1 MSTKG
6 NEYCEARY
14 REQQI
19 RSLGKRAEKL
29 GLQLVFLSL
38 REYVGQ
44 GFWKVFG
51 RLTNR
56 STYGNRA
63 DGAAKNRFLAEF
75 LERDLGELSK
85 PITPSLDDRRPSR
98 FSSSSGG
105 IVG

>member
-51 RLTNR
+51 RLTNH
-56 STYGNRA
+56 
-63 DGAAKNRFLAEF
+63 
-75 LERDLGELSK
+75 
-85 PITPSLDDRRPSR
+85 RPVEQIR
-98 FSSSSGG
+98 LFP
-105 IVG
+105 